1 MLELLSGLL
10 LQGRFDDHIVAHFAQ
25 VFCSDDPQL
34 VVPDG
39 WDPATQAIF
48 FASSMLNGFQKTH
61 EEGRLG
67 GLQP

>member
-10 LQGRFDDHIVAHFAQ
+10 LQGRFDDHIAAHFAQ

-48 FASSMLNGFQKTH
+48 FASSMLNGFQ
-61 EEGRLG
+61 
-67 GLQP
+67 